1 LEQIGIYLDFLSD
14 MSKILVVNNDLD
26 TMSLIKDLLEKHDHN
41 FEVKFT
47 GTREKVPGIIKD
59 FNPDL
64 VIIDVL
70 QKDAL
75 DILKT
80 SAPDIP
86 IILMTGETLRDR
98 NVELEVND
106 VIEKPFVF
114 DLLES
119 MIRKHIRAN
128 PTFPAE

>member
-1 LEQIGIYLDFLSD
+1 LAYSLIFGKNG
-14 MSKILVVNNDLD
+14 MHKILVINNDLD

-41 FEVKFT
+41 FEVKVT

-75 DILKT
+75 NILKT
-80 SAPDIP
+80 SAPNIP

-119 MIRKHIRAN
+119 KIRKHVGAN
-128 PTFPAE
+128 PSLSAE

>member
-1 LEQIGIYLDFLSD
+1 
-14 MSKILVVNNDLD
+14 MHKILVINNDLD

-41 FEVKFT
+41 FEVKVT

-75 DILKT
+75 NILKT
-80 SAPDIP
+80 SAPNIP

-119 MIRKHIRAN
+119 KIRKHVGAN
-128 PTFPAE
+128 PSLSAE